1 MNYFINYSMTFI
13 SPFVAEKLNQELPGC
28 PTENRVLILSPKEV
42 NQTKSGLIIPEQVKE
57 GVPRKGVV
65 VKSGEITEEY
75 KTYRELVGIGR
86 IVTYGL
92 YAGKE
97 LEFETDK
104 LSPALQKILEKNV
117 LTVLSMNEVVY
128 SEPNN

>member
-1 MNYFINYSMTFI
+1 MNYSLTFV
-13 SPFVAEKLNQELPGC
+13 SVAVAQKFNEELPGS

-42 NQTKSGLIIPEQVKE
+42 NQTKSGLFIPEQVKE

-65 VKSGEITEEY
+65 VKSGIITEEY
-75 KTYRELVGIGR
+75 NTYKDFVGIGR

-97 LEFETDK
+97 MEFETDK
-104 LSPALQKILEKNV
+104 LSPALQQFLEKNT
-117 LTVLSMNEVVY
+117 LTVLSMNEVIY
-128 SEPNN
+128 TEPNE

>member
-1 MNYFINYSMTFI
+1 MNYSLTFV
-13 SPFVAEKLNQELPGC
+13 SVAVAQKFNEELPGS

-42 NQTKSGLIIPEQVKE
+42 NQTKSGLFIPEQVKD

-65 VKSGEITEEY
+65 VKSGIITEEY
-75 KTYRELVGIGR
+75 NTYKDFVGIGR

-97 LEFETDK
+97 MEFETDK
-104 LSPALQKILEKNV
+104 LSPALQQLLEKNT
-117 LTVLSMNEVVY
+117 LTVLSMNEVIY
-128 SEPNN
+128 TEPNE

>member
-1 MNYFINYSMTFI
+1 MNYSMTFI
-13 SPFVAEKLNQELPGC
+13 SSLVAEKFNQELPGC

-75 KTYRELVGIGR
+75 KTYQELVGIGR

-128 SEPNN
+128 SEPNNQN

>member
-1 MNYFINYSMTFI
+1 MNYSMTFI
-13 SPFVAEKLNQELPGC
+13 SSLVAEKFNQELPGC
-28 PTENRVLILSPKEV
+28 PTENRVLILSPKEI

-65 VKSGEITEEY
+65 VKRGEITEEY
-75 KTYRELVGIGR
+75 KTYRELVAVGR

-104 LSPALQKILEKNV
+104 LSPALKQILEKNV

-128 SEPNN
+128 SEPNNQN

>member
-1 MNYFINYSMTFI
+1 MNYPMSFI
-13 SPFVAEKLNQELPGC
+13 SPLVAEKFNQELPGC

-42 NQTKSGLIIPEQVKE
+42 NQTKSGWIIPEQEKE

-128 SEPNN
+128 SEPNNQN

>member
-1 MNYFINYSMTFI
+1 MNYSLTFI
-13 SPFVAEKLNQELPGC
+13 SAMVADQFDKQLPGC

-42 NQTKSGLIIPEQVKE
+42 NQTRSGLIIPEQVKE
-57 GVPRKGVV
+57 GVPRKGVI
-65 VKSGEITEEY
+65 VKLGEITEEY
-75 KTYRELVGIGR
+75 RTYRDLVQVGR

-104 LSPALQKILEKNV
+104 LTSGLQQLLEKNT
-117 LTVLSMNEVVY
+117 LTVLSMNEIIY
-128 SEPNN
+128 SEPNNND

>member
-1 MNYFINYSMTFI
+1 MNYSMLFI
-13 SPFVAEKLNQELPGC
+13 STLVAEKFNQELPGC

-75 KTYRELVGIGR
+75 KTYRDLVKIGN

-97 LEFETDK
+97 LEFTTDE
-104 LSPALQKILEKNV
+104 LSPALQQLLEKNN
-117 LTVLSMNEVVY
+117 LTVLSMNEIVY
-128 SEPNN
+128 SEPNNQN

>member
-1 MNYFINYSMTFI
+1 MNYSLTFI
-13 SPFVAEKLNQELPGC
+13 SAMVADQFDKQLPGC

-42 NQTKSGLIIPEQVKE
+42 NQTRGGLIIPEQVKE
-57 GVPRKGVV
+57 GVPRKGVI
-65 VKSGEITEEY
+65 VKLGEITEEY
-75 KTYRELVGIGR
+75 RTYRDLVQIGR

-104 LSPALQKILEKNV
+104 LTPGLQQ
-117 LTVLSMNEVVY
+117 LSSFSFCQVPY
-128 SEPNN
+128 

>member
-1 MNYFINYSMTFI
+1 MNYSLTFI
-13 SPFVAEKLNQELPGC
+13 SAMVADQFDKQLPGC

-42 NQTKSGLIIPEQVKE
+42 NQTCSGLIIPEQVKE
-57 GVPRKGVV
+57 GVPRKGVI
-65 VKSGEITEEY
+65 VKLGEITEEY
-75 KTYRELVGIGR
+75 RTYRDLVQIGR

-104 LSPALQKILEKNV
+104 LTPGLQQLLEKNI
-117 LTVLSMNEVVY
+117 LTVLSMNEIIY
-128 SEPNN
+128 SEPNNND

>member
-1 MNYFINYSMTFI
+1 MNYSLTFV
-13 SPFVAEKLNQELPGC
+13 SVAVAQKFNEELPGS

-42 NQTKSGLIIPEQVKE
+42 NQTKSGLFIPEQVKE

-65 VKSGEITEEY
+65 VKSGIITEGYNTY
-75 KTYRELVGIGR
+75 KDFVGIGR

-97 LEFETDK
+97 MEFETDK
-104 LSPALQKILEKNV
+104 LSPALQQLLEKNT
-117 LTVLSMNEVVY
+117 LTVLSMNEVIY
-128 SEPNN
+128 TEPNE

>member
-1 MNYFINYSMTFI
+1 MNYSLTFV
-13 SPFVAEKLNQELPGC
+13 SVAVAQKFNEELPGS

-42 NQTKSGLIIPEQVKE
+42 NQTKFGLFIPEQVKE

-65 VKSGEITEEY
+65 VKSGIITEEY
-75 KTYRELVGIGR
+75 NTYKDFVDIGR

-97 LEFETDK
+97 MEFETDK
-104 LSPALQKILEKNV
+104 LSPALQQLLEKNT
-117 LTVLSMNEVVY
+117 LTVLSMNEVIY
-128 SEPNN
+128 TEPNE

>member
-1 MNYFINYSMTFI
+1 MNYSMSFI
-13 SPFVAEKLNQELPGC
+13 STLVAEKFNQELPGC

-75 KTYRELVGIGR
+75 KTYRDLVKIGN

-104 LSPALQKILEKNV
+104 LSPALKQLLEKNV

>member
-1 MNYFINYSMTFI
+1 MNYSMTFI
-13 SPFVAEKLNQELPGC
+13 SSLVAEKFNQELPGC

-75 KTYRELVGIGR
+75 KTYRDLVKIGN

-104 LSPALQKILEKNV
+104 LSPALKQLLEKNV

-128 SEPNN
+128 SEPNNQN

>member
-1 MNYFINYSMTFI
+1 MNYSLSFI
-13 SPFVAEKLNQELPGC
+13 SAMVAAQFDKQLPGC

-42 NQTKSGLIIPEQVKE
+42 NQTRSGLIIPEQVKE
-57 GVPRKGVV
+57 GVPRKGVI
-65 VKSGEITEEY
+65 VKLGEITEEY
-75 KTYRELVGIGR
+75 RTYRDLVQIGR

-104 LSPALQKILEKNV
+104 LTTGLQQLLEKNT
-117 LTVLSMNEVVY
+117 LTVLSMNEIIY
-128 SEPNN
+128 SEPNNND

>member
-1 MNYFINYSMTFI
+1 MNYLMTFI
-13 SPFVAEKLNQELPGC
+13 SPLVAEKFNQELPGC

-65 VKSGEITEEY
+65 VKRGEITEEY
-75 KTYRELVGIGR
+75 KTYRELVAVGR

-104 LSPALQKILEKNV
+104 LSPALKQLLEKNV
-117 LTVLSMNEVVY
+117 FTVLSMNEVVY

>member
-1 MNYFINYSMTFI
+1 MNYSMSFI
-13 SPFVAEKLNQELPGC
+13 STLVAEKFNQELPGC

-75 KTYRELVGIGR
+75 KTYRDLVKIGN

-104 LSPALQKILEKNV
+104 LTPGLQQLLEKNT
-117 LTVLSMNEVVY
+117 LTVLSMNEIIY
-128 SEPNN
+128 SEPNNND

>member
-1 MNYFINYSMTFI
+1 MNYSMTMTFI
-13 SPFVAEKLNQELPGC
+13 SSLVAEKFNQELPGC

-117 LTVLSMNEVVY
+117 LTILSMNEVVY

>member
-1 MNYFINYSMTFI
+1 MNYSLTFI
-13 SPFVAEKLNQELPGC
+13 SVAVAQKFNEELPGS

-42 NQTKSGLIIPEQVKE
+42 NQTKSGLFIPEQVKE

-65 VKSGEITEEY
+65 VKSGIITEEY
-75 KTYRELVGIGR
+75 NTYKDFVGIGR

-97 LEFETDK
+97 MEFETDK
-104 LSPALQKILEKNV
+104 LSPALQQLLEKNT
-117 LTVLSMNEVVY
+117 LTVLSMNEVIY
-128 SEPNN
+128 TEPNE

>member
-1 MNYFINYSMTFI
+1 MNYSITFI
-13 SPFVAEKLNQELPGC
+13 SSLVAEKFNQELPGC
-28 PTENRVLILSPKEV
+28 PTENRVLILSPKEI

-65 VKSGEITEEY
+65 VKRGEITEEY
-75 KTYRELVGIGR
+75 KTYRELVAVGR

-104 LSPALQKILEKNV
+104 LSPALKQLLEKNFI
-117 LTVLSMNEVVY
+117 TVLSMNEVIY

>member
-1 MNYFINYSMTFI
+1 MNYSLTFV
-13 SPFVAEKLNQELPGC
+13 SVVVAQKFNEELPGS

-42 NQTKSGLIIPEQVKE
+42 NQTKSGLFIPEQVKE

-65 VKSGEITEEY
+65 VKLGIITEEY
-75 KTYRELVGIGR
+75 NTYKDFVSIGR

-97 LEFETDK
+97 MEFETDK
-104 LSPALQKILEKNV
+104 LSPALQQLLEKNT
-117 LTVLSMNEVVY
+117 LTVLSMNEVIY
-128 SEPNN
+128 TEPNE

>member
-1 MNYFINYSMTFI
+1 MNYSMTFT
-13 SPFVAEKLNQELPGC
+13 SPLVAEKFNQELPGC

-65 VKSGEITEEY
+65 VKLGEITEEY
-75 KTYRELVGIGR
+75 RTYRDLVQIGR

-97 LEFETDK
+97 MEFETEK
-104 LSPALQKILEKNV
+104 LTPGLQQLLEKNT
-117 LTVLSMNEVVY
+117 LTVLSMNEVIY
-128 SEPNN
+128 SEPNNND

>member
-1 MNYFINYSMTFI
+1 MNYSLTFV
-13 SPFVAEKLNQELPGC
+13 SVAVAQKFNEELPGS

-42 NQTKSGLIIPEQVKE
+42 NQTKSGLFIPEQVKE

-65 VKSGEITEEY
+65 VKSGIITKEY
-75 KTYRELVGIGR
+75 NTYKDFVGIGR

-97 LEFETDK
+97 MEFETDK
-104 LSPALQKILEKNV
+104 LSPALQQLLEKNT
-117 LTVLSMNEVVY
+117 LTVLSMNEVIY
-128 SEPNN
+128 TEPNE

>member
-1 MNYFINYSMTFI
+1 MPNR
-13 SPFVAEKLNQELPGC
+13 
-28 PTENRVLILSPKEV
+28 NRVLILSPKEV

-75 KTYRELVGIGR
+75 KTYRELVAVGR

-104 LSPALQKILEKNV
+104 LSPALKQLLEKTF
-117 LTVLSMNEVVY
+117 LPY
-128 SEPNN
+128 

>member
-1 MNYFINYSMTFI
+1 MNYSMTFI
-13 SPFVAEKLNQELPGC
+13 SSLVAEKFNQELPGC

-65 VKSGEITEEY
+65 VKRGEITEEY
-75 KTYRELVGIGR
+75 KTYRELVAVGR

-104 LSPALQKILEKNV
+104 LSPALKQLLEKNV

-128 SEPNN
+128 SEEPNN

>member
-1 MNYFINYSMTFI
+1 MNYSLTFV
-13 SPFVAEKLNQELPGC
+13 SVAVAQKFNEELPGS

-42 NQTKSGLIIPEQVKE
+42 NQTKTGLIIPEQVKE

-65 VKSGEITEEY
+65 VKSGIITEEY
-75 KTYRELVGIGR
+75 NTYKDFVGIGR

-97 LEFETDK
+97 MEFETDK
-104 LSPALQKILEKNV
+104 LSPALQQLLEKNT
-117 LTVLSMNEVVY
+117 LTVLSMNEVIY
-128 SEPNN
+128 TEPNE

>member
-1 MNYFINYSMTFI
+1 MNYSMTFI
-13 SPFVAEKLNQELPGC
+13 SPLVAEKFNQELPGC

-42 NQTKSGLIIPEQVKE
+42 NKTKFGLIIPEQVKE

-75 KTYRELVGIGR
+75 KTYRELVAVGR

-104 LSPALQKILEKNV
+104 LSPTLKQLLEKNV

>member
-1 MNYFINYSMTFI
+1 MNYSMTFI
-13 SPFVAEKLNQELPGC
+13 SSLVAEKFNQELPGC

-42 NQTKSGLIIPEQVKE
+42 NQTNSGLIIPEQVKE

-75 KTYRELVGIGR
+75 KTYRDLVKIGN

-97 LEFETDK
+97 LEFETAK
-104 LSPALQKILEKNV
+104 LSPALKQLLEKNV

>member
-1 MNYFINYSMTFI
+1 MNYSMIFI
-13 SPFVAEKLNQELPGC
+13 SPLVAEKFNQELPGC

-65 VKSGEITEEY
+65 VKSGEITKEY

-128 SEPNN
+128 SEPNNQN

>member
-1 MNYFINYSMTFI
+1 MNYSMTFI
-13 SPFVAEKLNQELPGC
+13 SSLVAEKFNQVLPGC
-28 PTENRVLILSPKEV
+28 TTENRVLILSPKEV